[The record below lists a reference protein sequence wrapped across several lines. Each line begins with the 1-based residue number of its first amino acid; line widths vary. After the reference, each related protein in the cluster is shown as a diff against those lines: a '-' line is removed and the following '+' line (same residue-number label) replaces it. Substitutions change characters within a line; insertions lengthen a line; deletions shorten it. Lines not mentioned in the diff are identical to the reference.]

1 MDVEPTMGAED
12 FSFMLQQVPGTY
24 FFLGNG
30 DISGTHRGEGH
41 GLGPCTLHNAT
52 YDFNDNLI
60 QIGAKFWKELVKSR
74 LSHE

>member
-12 FSFMLQQVPGTY
+12 FSFMLQRYPEHI
-24 FFLGNG
+24 FSFGNG
-30 DISGTHRGEGH
+30 DISGTHRGKGH